1 MSYTDLTDGELRFEG
16 QIAQT
21 QDTVTRTGLNTSGV
35 ILPFGRAVVQDAAN
49 NDRELL
55 GVELPV
61 DANSVLLGVAVKTD
75 TLEKRTGYTVDAN
88 GDMGWPVTHELTF
101 LVKGVIGVRVRQ
113 AVTTDD
119 PVFWIHTA
127 AAGEKVGEFRI
138 DANTAAAVQVTNA
151 RWLRD
156 TPNDGIAPLAIDLV

>member
-1 MSYTDLTDGELRFEG
+1 MAYNDLTDGELRYEG

-21 QDTVTRTGLNTSGV
+21 QDTVTRTGLNTSGA

-61 DANSVLLGVAVKTD
+61 DANSVILGIAVKTD
-75 TLEKRTGYTVDAN
+75 ALEKRTGYTLTAD
-88 GDMGWPVTHELTF
+88 GEMGWPAAHEMTY

-119 PVFWIHTA
+119 PVYFIHTA
-127 AAGEKVGEFRI
+127 DTGENVGEFRI
-138 DANTAAAVQVTNA
+138 DANTDAAVQITNA